1 MGAIIVVSLIGG
13 AVSFGLVTW
22 AQAITGF
29 GATIV
34 WVLFWGGRSWL
45 SCLCLWVAC
54 RVSTKRMKTD
64 RSFLFRKVR

>member
-34 WVLFWGGRSWL
+34 WVLFWGW
-45 SCLCLWVAC
+45 
-54 RVSTKRMKTD
+54 
-64 RSFLFRKVR
+64 SFLVVVLVLVGGLSRLYKTNED